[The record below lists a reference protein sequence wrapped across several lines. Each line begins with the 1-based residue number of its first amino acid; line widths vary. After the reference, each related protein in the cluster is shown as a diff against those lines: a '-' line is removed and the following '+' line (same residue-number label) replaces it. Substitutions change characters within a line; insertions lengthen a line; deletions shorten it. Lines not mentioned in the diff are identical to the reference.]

1 MNAKAIWCLSVC
13 AMVGGG
19 LILSS
24 CSSGPKPPAPGTPAF
39 FWAAAKETYAAGDYE
54 KTTQHLSRICSSQN
68 EYTARAEPWLLILTS
83 GLAKANLDLA
93 NAFEAG
99 QKARPYHPKPP
110 YLRQI
115 TLFRTYASGYALQ
128 FAQALGE
135 LEKSGKATT
144 IPLDFTFPT
153 GSATAPAEMSKIE
166 KGTIPAPKA
175 LEEIRQQ
182 ELKTGV
188 IQMTCRAVGAA
199 EDCAKAQQLFQ
210 SGKAEAPRDAFMLAM
225 ATALHETGQLFSRA
239 KLDDPDR
246 LKLFNTRALE
256 TLKTLPENKETAA
269 LNNRIQKALKP
280 VSAK

>member
-1 MNAKAIWCLSVC
+1 MNAKAIRCLSVC

-39 FWAAAKETYAAGDYE
+39 FWAAAKETYAASDYE
-54 KTTQHLSRICSSQN
+54 KTAQHLSRICSSQN
-68 EYTARAEPWLLILTS
+68 EYTARAEPWFLVLTS

-99 QKARPYHPKPP
+99 RKARPYNPTP

-115 TLFRTYASGYALQ
+115 TLFRSYASGYALQ
-128 FAQALGE
+128 FAQALGDF
-135 LEKSGKATT
+135 EKNGKATSV
-144 IPLDFTFPT
+144 PLDFAFPT
-153 GSATAPAEMSKIE
+153 GSATTPPEMSKIE
-166 KGTIPAPKA
+166 KGTIPAPA
-175 LEEIRQQ
+175 VLEDVRKQK
-182 ELKTGV
+182 LKTGV
-188 IQMTCRAVGAA
+188 IQATCSAVGAA
-199 EDCAKAQQLFQ
+199 DDSAKAEQLFR
-210 SGKAEAPRDAFMLAM
+210 SGKVEAPRDVFMLAM
-225 ATALHETGQLFSRA
+225 ATALHETGQLFGHT

-256 TLKTLPENKETAA
+256 TLKTLPESKATTA
-269 LNNRIQKALKP
+269 LNNKIQKALKP